1 MSAVV
6 SQETLKKAEN
16 TKKYLEDKFA
26 QMKAARAEE
35 RQRKRDLEVRMASM
49 NLSASE
55 KQKMRNDLKKQL
67 LEEKRDQHRRIGVND
82 FESLAIVGKG
92 AFGEVRLVR
101 EKKTGELFALKAMV
115 MEAMKMKNQI
125 EHIRAEQNI
134 LAEANTSWL
143 VKLQY
148 SFKDDINLY
157 LAMEFM
163 AGGDLMSLLMKE
175 DILNENAV
183 QFYAVEASLAV
194 QCVHDLG
201 YVHRD
206 LKPDNI
212 LIDHHGHLKLT
223 DLGLAKKHQTVN
235 TNDPNFMKKTFD
247 TSSSSTSL
255 AKGSQAKHRTRNQ
268 LFSTVGTPDYIAPEV
283 LGGEGY
289 GSECDWWS
297 LGVIFFECLVGYP
310 PFYSD
315 QPMDTCR
322 KIMNW
327 KRVLKF
333 PEESLSHLSKESIT
347 FVKELICDRED
358 RLCYK
363 NGIEDVKT
371 HPWLKDFK
379 WDSVRSMKAPY
390 LTTSSL
396 RVGELID
403 ELSSMKRSDPLFNRH
418 VKELTSNFDEFR
430 HTPLQ
435 GGKRVGLSKETDFLG
450 YTYKRKKQGD

>member
-6 SQETLKKAEN
+6 SQETKKKAEN

-26 QMKAARAEE
+26 KMKADRAEE
-35 RQRKRDLEVRMASM
+35 RRRRQDLEVRMANM
-49 NLSASE
+49 NLSADQ
-55 KQKMRNDLKKQL
+55 KKKMRNDLKQKL
-67 LEEKRDQHRRIGVND
+67 LQEKRDQNRRISVAD

-101 EKKTGELFALKAMV
+101 EKKSGELYALKAMV
-115 MEAMKMKNQI
+115 MEAMKIKNQI

-134 LAEANTSWL
+134 LAQANTSWL

-157 LAMEFM
+157 LVMEFM

-175 DILNENAV
+175 DILSENAV
-183 QFYAVEASLAV
+183 KFYAVEASLAV

-223 DLGLAKKHQTVN
+223 DLGLAKKHETAVES
-235 TNDPNFMKKTFD
+235 NFKSTKTDLSD
-247 TSSSSTSL
+247 TSLKKADTS
-255 AKGSQAKHRTRNQ
+255 KGKHRSRNQ
-268 LFSTVGTPDYIAPEV
+268 LYSTVGTPDYIAPEV

-310 PFYSD
+310 PFYSE

-327 KRVLKF
+327 KKVLSF
-333 PEESLSHLSKESIT
+333 PEESLDHLSKES
-347 FVKELICDRED
+347 VDYVLRLICNREN
-358 RLCYK
+358 RLCYA
-363 NGIEDVKT
+363 NGISDMKN
-371 HPWLKDFK
+371 HPWLKNFD
-379 WDSVRSMKAPY
+379 WDNVRSVKAPY
-390 LTTSSL
+390 LTTSSM

-403 ELSSMKRSDPLFNRH
+403 TLSKMKRSDPSFGRH

-450 YTYKRKKQGD
+450 YTYKRRKGDD